1 MVHESRFLPNNK
13 TFPVVELL
21 TKSSLVNKTADTS
34 STGGAMLLREYS
46 IYTRTRAV
54 HCELIRSPWKRTT
67 TPFSNLNKEMW
78 NKDNERNLVLPV
90 LQPCACMWVVLLVIL
105 KLSLYGTWIYYT
117 PVEWIWYCKQSTVN
131 VKYWEF
137 RIESEEKFVNS
148 SLWSLKIS
156 ASYRGSETVAKSR
169 NESKHDAS
177 YWTVPSRTWG
187 MVG

>member
-1 MVHESRFLPNNK
+1 MVRESRFLPNNK

-90 LQPCACMWVVLLVIL
+90 LSTLRMHVSGATGNTEVVALWHLDLLRRWSEYDIVSNRRWTWNTENLELKARKSSWIL
-105 KLSLYGTWIYYT
+105 HFG
-117 PVEWIWYCKQSTVN
+117 
-131 VKYWEF
+131 
-137 RIESEEKFVNS
+137 
-148 SLWSLKIS
+148 
-156 ASYRGSETVAKSR
+156 
-169 NESKHDAS
+169 H
-177 YWTVPSRTWG
+177 
-187 MVG
+187 